1 MFWVELAP
9 RGLGCGFSKIVFSA
23 LHCAHQPGGWA
34 GGGRASE
41 AGNRVNQVW
50 ERGEIVMS
58 IAVPDRCILAE
69 SNQLIKYSSPSNS
82 QTEALKQKANALG
95 LSVMQHKLVGHFWWE
110 WPVKQ
115 KNVHFAG
122 LAPPTSA

>member
-1 MFWVELAP
+1 
-9 RGLGCGFSKIVFSA
+9 
-23 LHCAHQPGGWA
+23 
-34 GGGRASE
+34 
-41 AGNRVNQVW
+41 
-50 ERGEIVMS
+50 MS
-58 IAVPDRCILAE
+58 IAVRDRCILAE

-95 LSVMQHKLVGHFWWE
+95 LSVMQHKLLVGHFWWE

-115 KNVHFAG
+115 KSVHFAG

>member
-1 MFWVELAP
+1 
-9 RGLGCGFSKIVFSA
+9 
-23 LHCAHQPGGWA
+23 
-34 GGGRASE
+34 
-41 AGNRVNQVW
+41 
-50 ERGEIVMS
+50 MS

-82 QTEALKQKANALG
+82 QTEALKQKANVLG

-115 KNVHFAG
+115 KTFILQG
-122 LAPPTSA
+122 LLHPRALDGVL

>member
-1 MFWVELAP
+1 M
-9 RGLGCGFSKIVFSA
+9 CIT
-23 LHCAHQPGGWA
+23 
-34 GGGRASE
+34 
-41 AGNRVNQVW
+41 
-50 ERGEIVMS
+50 
-58 IAVPDRCILAE
+58 VPDTCILAE

-82 QTEALKQKANALG
+82 KTEALKQKLNVLV
-95 LSVMQHKLVGHFWWE
+95 LFVIQHKWVGHFWWE

>member
-1 MFWVELAP
+1 M
-9 RGLGCGFSKIVFSA
+9 
-23 LHCAHQPGGWA
+23 
-34 GGGRASE
+34 
-41 AGNRVNQVW
+41 VW

-58 IAVPDRCILAE
+58 IAVRDRCILAE
-69 SNQLIKYSSPSNS
+69 SNQLIKYLSPSNS
-82 QTEALKQKANALG
+82 QTEALKQKANELG